1 MMDHYATLGVAR
13 TATADEIKRAFR
25 KLASKNHP
33 DKGGDT
39 KKFQEIQAAYD
50 TLGDAAKRAQ
60 YDNPQPQFGG
70 QGGGPNFNANFDFNT
85 IFDMFGARFQHA
97 QQAQRPQHSRMT
109 LWITLQDV
117 ATPGPRT
124 VSMGTATGTH
134 NVQVNIPDGIED
146 GDHVKY
152 DNIAPGGQDL
162 VITYRIHPNPRWQRN
177 STTLVTDAPA
187 SFWILVAGGDVT
199 VTDIRGNQL
208 ALTVPP
214 NTAPGTLLRARG
226 RGLPDRSGNPGD
238 MLVRLQAQLPT
249 MISSELM
256 TAIKQEIGH

>member
-1 MMDHYATLGVAR
+1 MTDYYATLGVAR
-13 TATADEIKRAFR
+13 TASQDEIKRAFR

-39 KKFQEIQAAYD
+39 KKFQEIQAAYEV
-50 TLGDAAKRAQ
+50 LGDPAKRSQ
-60 YDNPQPQFGG
+60 YDNPQPQFSSF
-70 QGGGPNFNANFDFNT
+70 GGGPNFNANFDFNT
-85 IFDMFGARFQHA
+85 IFDMFGARFQQPQSPRA
-97 QQAQRPQHSRMT
+97 QHSRMT

-124 VSMGTATGTH
+124 VSMGTHTGSH

-152 DNIAPGGQDL
+152 DNLAPGGQDL
-162 VITYRIHPNPRWQRN
+162 VITYRIHPNPRWQRTGN
-177 STTLVTDAPA
+177 TLITEASA
-187 SFWILVAGGDVT
+187 SFWTLVAGGDIT

-214 NTAPGTLLRARG
+214 RTAPGTLLRARG
-226 RGLPDRSGNPGD
+226 RGLPDRAGNRGD

-249 MISSELM
+249 SVSPELM
-256 TAIKQEIGH
+256 AAIKQEISG

>member
-1 MMDHYATLGVAR
+1 MPDHYATLGVAR

-39 KKFQEIQAAYD
+39 QKFQEIQAAYD
-50 TLGDAAKRAQ
+50 TLGDTAKRAQ
-60 YDNPQPQFGG
+60 YDNPQPQFNSS
-70 QGGGPNFNANFDFNT
+70 GGGPNFNANFDFNT
-85 IFDMFGARFQHA
+85 IFDMFGARFQ
-97 QQAQRPQHSRMT
+97 QPQPQRPQHSRMT

-117 ATPGPRT
+117 ANPGPRT
-124 VSMGTATGTH
+124 VSMGTHSGSH

-152 DNIAPGGQDL
+152 DNLAPGGQDL

-177 STTLVTDAPA
+177 GAALITEVPT
-187 SFWILVAGGDVT
+187 SFWILVAGGDIT

-226 RGLPDRSGNPGD
+226 RGLPDRSGNRGD
-238 MLVRLQAQLPT
+238 MLVRLQAQLPAAV
-249 MISSELM
+249 SPELM
-256 TAIKQEIGH
+256 AAIKQEISG

>member
-1 MMDHYATLGVAR
+1 MPDHYATLGVAR
-13 TATADEIKRAFR
+13 TATPDEIKRAFR

-50 TLGDAAKRAQ
+50 VLGDATKRQQ
-60 YDNPQPQFGG
+60 YDNPQPQFSGFP
-70 QGGGPNFNANFDFNT
+70 GGGANFDFNT
-85 IFDMFGARFQHA
+85 IFDMFGARFQ
-97 QQAQRPQHSRMT
+97 QPQPQRPHHSRMT

-117 ATPGPRT
+117 ATPGART
-124 VSMGTATGTH
+124 VSMGTHTGSH

-177 STTLVTDAPA
+177 GATLITEAAA
-187 SFWILVAGGDVT
+187 SFWCLVAGGDIT
-199 VTDIRGNQL
+199 VSDIRGNQL

-226 RGLPDRSGNPGD
+226 RGLPDRSGVRGD
-238 MLVRLQAQLPT
+238 MLVRLQAVLPA
-249 MISSELM
+249 SVSPELM
-256 TAIKQEIGH
+256 AAITQEIGG

>member
-1 MMDHYATLGVAR
+1 MPDHYATLGVAK

-39 KKFQEIQAAYD
+39 QKFQEIQAAYD
-50 TLGDAAKRAQ
+50 TLGDTAKRAQ
-60 YDNPQPQFGG
+60 YDNPQPQFNSS
-70 QGGGPNFNANFDFNT
+70 GGGPNFNANFDFNT
-85 IFDMFGARFQHA
+85 IFDMFGARFQQPQPPRA
-97 QQAQRPQHSRMT
+97 QHSRMT

-117 ATPGPRT
+117 ANPGPRT
-124 VSMGTATGTH
+124 VSMGTHTGSH

-177 STTLVTDAPA
+177 SATLITETPA
-187 SFWILVAGGDVT
+187 SFWCLVVGGDIT
-199 VTDIRGNQL
+199 VVDILGNQL
-208 ALTVPP
+208 ALTVPA

-226 RGLPDRSGNPGD
+226 RGLPDRSGTRGD
-238 MLVRLQAQLPT
+238 MLVRLQATLPAAV
-249 MISSELM
+249 SPELM
-256 TAIKQEIGH
+256 AAIKQEIGG